1 MLLSSVG
8 KEHHQAKKVPARLTA
23 LAAGAPRLG
32 DPERLK
38 LVFLREGN
46 AVLTEGD
53 AAEALVSPVV
63 ALLGN
68 TRIAALALGPGAAGE
83 VLFFHPEYLNAELT
97 FDELA
102 RPTRLSRTGLEDRYL
117 LRHHLR
123 EDGLRGRTVQL
134 EALSAQ
140 RLAGFLERLRTE
152 LDDQPDGFW
161 PCRSRSFFLQ
171 ILLILD
177 QLFAA
182 QEKARATPPEVP
194 ASQALPWASAST
206 SDDALRPVVAYLV
219 GHCHEE
225 LTIEGLAR
233 AFATNRTT
241 LQARFKKGTGLSVA
255 QYVIRLRV
263 QIAAMLLR
271 DTSLTVAEIMDR
283 TGFNDP
289 SHFSRM
295 FKRHTGR
302 SPSDFRALFKV
313 PGYILS

>member
-8 KEHHQAKKVPARLTA
+8 KEHHHAKKVPARLMA
-23 LAAGAPRLG
+23 LAEGAPRLG
-32 DPERLK
+32 DPDRLK
-38 LVFLREGN
+38 LVLLREGN
-46 AVLTEGD
+46 AVITEGE
-53 AAEALVSPVV
+53 ATEALVSPVV
-63 ALLGN
+63 ALLGHG
-68 TRIAALALGPGAAGE
+68 AGPALALGPGAAGE
-83 VLFFHPEYLNAELT
+83 VLFFHPEYLNGELT
-97 FDELA
+97 FEELA
-102 RPTRLSRTGLEDRYL
+102 RPTRRSRTGLEDRYL

-123 EDGLRGRTVQL
+123 EGGLRARIAQL

-140 RLAGFLERLRTE
+140 RLAGFLLRLRAE
-152 LDDQPDGFW
+152 LEEQPDGFW

-171 ILLILD
+171 VLLILD
-177 QLFAA
+177 QVFAA
-182 QEKARATPPEVP
+182 QERVRAAPPEVP
-194 ASQALPWASAST
+194 AAQALPWASAST

-225 LTIEGLAR
+225 LTIEALAR

-241 LQARFKKGTGLSVA
+241 LQARFRKGTGLSVA

-271 DTSLTVAEIMDR
+271 DTSLTVAEIMER

-289 SHFSRM
+289 SHFARM